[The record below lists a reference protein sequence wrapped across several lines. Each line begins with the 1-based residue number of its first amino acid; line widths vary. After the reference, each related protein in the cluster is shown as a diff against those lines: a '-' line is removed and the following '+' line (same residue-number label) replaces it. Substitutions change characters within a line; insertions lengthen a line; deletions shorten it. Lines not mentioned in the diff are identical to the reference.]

1 MVTKVK
7 NVLSVLGVFVA
18 LILSYV
24 VSAVT
29 LDVNEGD
36 LVEFEKVKINGVT
49 VYEKVGNNSY
59 FYPTYVYPGEE
70 LTFYVLYKGLTNS
83 TDVRVEAVL
92 PGYEY
97 NLIEDVSDNFEIVN
111 GTYKYV
117 QGTLRIP
124 EDIEAGKV
132 YPLKIEFLSDTN
144 VDYIEIPL
152 DIEKPPKYI
161 LDVDTQV
168 LPKLLKYS
176 FKCPSCAEN
185 KINVMVRLENRG
197 KKTLKHVNVVAYL
210 KEYPEV
216 TKTVVYLY
224 QNRDD
229 QFNGQLGPGEV
240 ATLKGT
246 IDLNSV
252 PFSIPSGTYHV
263 VVEVRYDYNHKA
275 IKKEQTV
282 EIVNID
288 ELQKQKE
295 ENKTEVKKP
304 QKVVATSSS
313 IEVSVNPAEPITLT
327 KEGESKI
334 ITLLIKNNENA
345 RIDLKVKVESVPQ
358 VVTEVN
364 PPKVSI
370 EPLGTATVRI
380 KVSANEEGVYPLTI
394 KLLNDNDEVIKV
406 IRDQV
411 EAKYNNYSQAVLLTI
426 IIVLIVLIV
435 AVIIALIL
443 KKNSDKVEREKII
456 IEKEKGPNI
465 KVEEDELY

>member
-1 MVTKVK
+1 
-7 NVLSVLGVFVA
+7 VLKIMTLFTA
-18 LILSYV
+18 LILSHL
-24 VSAVT
+24 SFALT

-36 LVEFEKVKINGVT
+36 LVEFKKVEINGIT
-49 VYEKVGNNSY
+49 VYKKVGDNSY
-59 FYPTYVYPGEE
+59 FYPTYVYPGEKV
-70 LTFYVLYKGLTNS
+70 TFYVLYKGLKDEDN
-83 TDVRVEAVL
+83 VRVEATL
-92 PGYEY
+92 PGYDY
-97 NLIEDVSDNFEIVN
+97 DLVTDVSSDFEVVE
-111 GTYKYV
+111 GKYKYIV
-117 QGTLRIP
+117 GKIEIP
-124 EDIEAGKV
+124 KDIKAGKE
-132 YPLKIEFLSDTN
+132 YPLKIEFLSDDN

-152 DIEKPPKYI
+152 DVEKPTKYI

-176 FKCPSCAEN
+176 FKCSSCAEN

-197 KKTLKHVNVVAYL
+197 KKTLKHINVVAYL

-216 TKTVVYLY
+216 TKTVIYLF

-229 QFNGQLGPGEV
+229 EFNGQLGEEEV

-263 VVEVRYDYNHKA
+263 VVEVRYDYNHKT
-275 IKKEQTV
+275 IKKEETV

-288 ELQKQKE
+288 ELQKE
-295 ENKTEVKKP
+295 ENKTQEVQKPKKI
-304 QKVVATSSS
+304 VATSSS

-327 KEGESKI
+327 KGGESKI
-334 ITLLIKNNENA
+334 ITLLIKNNEDA
-345 RIDLKVKVESVPQ
+345 RVDLKVKVETLPQ
-358 VVTEVN
+358 VITEVN
-364 PPKVSI
+364 PTKVSI

-380 KVSANEEGVYPLTI
+380 KVSANEEGIYPLTI

-411 EAKYNNYSQAVLLTI
+411 EAKYSNYSQAILLTI

-443 KKNSDKVEREKII
+443 KKNSKTEKEKII